1 MESRAS
7 VARGVDT
14 HRLRAPSRWSL
25 SLLASLM
32 GACALGS
39 SNTYPDTAPVRTATD
54 LPPAFV
60 LTDST
65 PRAPAA
71 SAAYC
76 VARLR
81 DPRDDTQLALRSSQR
96 GVVGDYEVPAGR
108 YGVGPKE
115 YLRVDCRTLR
125 PLGVVPRPS

>member
-39 SNTYPDTAPVRTATD
+39 SNTYPETAPVRTATD

-60 LTDST
+60 LPDSS

-71 SAAYC
+71 SANC
-76 VARLR
+76 VGRLR